1 MFFPSTPNPAPPTQ
15 SMPDLHSQNTDT
27 ERIETLLHQLR
38 NPLTA
43 IATFAKLLDK
53 RRQPDDPDGWI
64 VERIEQECQHMRSL
78 LERFE
83 DGDVSQGVETESE
96 SNHPSS
102 HVSLKSFV
110 KELWPTYAAL
120 AAERRIEA
128 LLEDSLGSATAV
140 TSNPLGLREAI
151 DNLMDNALKYTP
163 AGGTVV
169 LAVAEGGDTIT
180 VQVKDTGPGIA
191 QPDLAQIFQRHF
203 RVEGER
209 PGHGLGLA
217 IARDVVTGMGGTLT
231 VESAVGQGTEFTI
244 QLPIS
249 RVADCSGVERSG

>member
-1 MFFPSTPNPAPPTQ
+1 
-15 SMPDLHSQNTDT
+15 MPDLDSHNTDT

-64 VERIEQECQHMRSL
+64 VERIEQECLHMRSL
-78 LERFE
+78 LDRF
-83 DGDVSQGVETESE
+83 DGGNVSQVVEAGTES
-96 SNHPSS
+96 SLPPS
-102 HVSLKSFV
+102 HASLKTFV
-110 KELWPTYAAL
+110 KDLWPTYAAL
-120 AAERRIEA
+120 ASERRIEA
-128 LLEDSLGSATAV
+128 ILEDSLGPATAV
-140 TSNPLGLREAI
+140 TTNQLGLREAI

-169 LAVAEGGDTIT
+169 LAVAEEGDTIT
-180 VQVKDTGPGIA
+180 VKVKDTGPGIA
-191 QPDLAQIFQRHF
+191 QPDLSQIFQRHF

-217 IARDVVTGMGGTLT
+217 IARDVVTGMGGMLT
-231 VESAVGQGTEFTI
+231 VESTVGQGTEFTI
-244 QLPIS
+244 QLPIL
-249 RVADCSGVERSG
+249 RVADSSGIERSKVKRSG